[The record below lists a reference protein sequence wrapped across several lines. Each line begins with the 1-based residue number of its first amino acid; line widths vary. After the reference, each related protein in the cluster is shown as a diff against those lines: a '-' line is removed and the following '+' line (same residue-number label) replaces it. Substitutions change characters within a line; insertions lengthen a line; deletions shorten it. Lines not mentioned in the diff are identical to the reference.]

1 MSLVIDA
8 PFWPTFF
15 IEVVGWVGAV
25 IILIAY
31 GLLSAGR
38 LAANSNA
45 YQLLNVIGA
54 AGFVINSGSKGAF
67 PSAVLNLIWIAIGIY
82 ALARNRRAA

>member
-1 MSLVIDA
+1 VSLLI
-8 PFWPTFF
+8 
-15 IEVVGWVGAV
+15 IEIVGWAGAV
-25 IILIAY
+25 VILIAY

-38 LAANSNA
+38 LEARSNT

-67 PSAVLNLIWIAIGIY
+67 PSAVLNMIWIAIGLY

>member
-1 MSLVIDA
+1 MPLLIDA
-8 PFWPTFF
+8 PLF
-15 IEVVGWVGAV
+15 IEVVGWTGAI

-38 LAANSNA
+38 IAANSTA

-54 AGFVINSGSKGAF
+54 AGFVVNSGSKGAF

-82 ALARNRRAA
+82 ALARNRRTA

>member
-1 MSLVIDA
+1 MPILMDA
-8 PFWPTFF
+8 PLL

-25 IILIAY
+25 IILVAY

-38 LAANSNA
+38 LEARSTA